1 MSDIAA
7 GPMRIPFTHWPA
19 DRLADDTAVEARIK
33 AAVLAERRRL
43 CGQAEELVAEER
55 ERCAKIADD
64 RSTLAGISRE
74 YEQGASAACFDIAA
88 KIRSGE
94 C

>member
-7 GPMRIPFTHWPA
+7 GLMRIPFTHFPA
-19 DRLADDTAVEARIK
+19 DRITDSSDVEDRIHN
-33 AAVLAERRRL
+33 AVLAERRRL

-94 C
+94 